1 MVMNYISFIISHRIK
16 EISEGDFYDDDTKVK
31 MMLELSMIHLKILSL
46 GANDEEDWEND
57 NLSQEEIDF
66 WNQSDDPL
74 NMREVQDAIYKRR
87 DLKARG
93 II

>member
-46 GANDEEDWEND
+46 GANDEEDCGND
-57 NLSQEEIDF
+57 NLSQEEVDF

-74 NMREVQDAIYKRR
+74 NMREVQDAIYEKR
-87 DLKARG
+87 DLRARG